1 MYQMIRWVLILP
13 AAIAAWFVAY
23 LIGVALTVIIGLSL
37 HSPTGVEQLVV
48 LALAALGA
56 ALAAA
61 LVMITCVLL
70 APTHKR
76 QVAIATFVVGTMVA
90 IYMGL
95 GIQFYEGMAAAIIAG
110 GIVLA
115 LLLRR
120 LPPLSLPNTSLERPR
135 ER

>member
-1 MYQMIRWVLILP
+1 M
-13 AAIAAWFVAY
+13 
-23 LIGVALTVIIGLSL
+23 
-37 HSPTGVEQLVV
+37 
-48 LALAALGA
+48 
-56 ALAAA
+56 
-61 LVMITCVLL
+61 L

-95 GIQFYEGMAAAIIAG
+95 DFEGVAAAVVPAAAIIAG

-120 LPPLSLPNTSLERPR
+120 RPLIATLSHMQVILRQASLGDEHRVAEIYLAD
-135 ER
+135 